1 MERKNK
7 LYWYCQTIGWAVYIF
22 MNLFFLGVIKKSDY
36 KDVILY
42 LTFYPLGIFCTHVY
56 RGIIIRYHFLRR
68 KIYTQMIY
76 IVFCSLVLAIVFVVI
91 SYVIA
96 FLIKSQDEFKML
108 EFVANVLNVTMVF
121 VMWNIFY
128 FVFHYFQNYKR
139 TEINNYRLLALSKET
154 ELNNLK
160 AQLNPHF
167 MFNSLNSIR
176 ALIDEDPPKAKKAI
190 TQLSNILR
198 NTLLMSKNKEI
209 TIKDELHLVKDY
221 LELEQ
226 IRYEERL
233 TAVFSIDEN
242 CEGFLVPP
250 LIIQAQVENAIKHGI
265 SQIPAGGKIEIEVF
279 KDAKCLHLQISNT
292 GQLNNAAP
300 ETGFGF
306 KNSEQRLQILYGQ
319 EAGIQ
324 IKQAD
329 ASVVQVTIQIPL
341 NAPEKLVL

>member
-7 LYWYCQTIGWAVYIF
+7 IYWYCQIIGWSVYIF
-22 MNLFFLGVIKKSDY
+22 LNLIFFGLTGKSTARES
-36 KDVILY
+36 VLL
-42 LTFYPLGIFCTHVY
+42 LTFLPMGIFYTHLY
-56 RGIIIRYHFLRR
+56 RNIIIRYRFL
-68 KIYTQMIY
+68 KLKVIGQVI
-76 IVFCSLVLAIVFVVI
+76 IVILSSVALAIIFI
-91 SYVIA
+91 LTSYAIA
-96 FLIKSQDEFKML
+96 FIIGSKVTFNIVDF
-108 EFVANVLNVTMVF
+108 FANVFSVVVVF

-139 TEINNYRLLALSKET
+139 SEINNYRLMALSNET

-176 ALIDEDPPKAKKAI
+176 ALIDEEPPKAKKAI

-209 TIKDELHLVKDY
+209 TLKDELVLVKDY

-233 TAVFSIDEN
+233 TAIFSKDEN
-242 CEGFLVPP
+242 CEGILVPP
-250 LIIQAQVENAIKHGI
+250 LIVQAQVENGIKHGI
-265 SQIPAGGKIEIEVF
+265 SRLPEGGKIEIEVY
-279 KDAKCLHLQISNT
+279 KDQQFLHIHVSNS
-292 GQLNNAAP
+292 GQLNTAKP

-306 KNSEQRLQILYGQ
+306 KNSEQRLQILYGDTAKITIHEEQ
-319 EAGIQ
+319 MMVHV
-324 IKQAD
+324 K
-329 ASVVQVTIQIPL
+329 IQIPL
-341 NAPEKLVL
+341 QRTDKLVF